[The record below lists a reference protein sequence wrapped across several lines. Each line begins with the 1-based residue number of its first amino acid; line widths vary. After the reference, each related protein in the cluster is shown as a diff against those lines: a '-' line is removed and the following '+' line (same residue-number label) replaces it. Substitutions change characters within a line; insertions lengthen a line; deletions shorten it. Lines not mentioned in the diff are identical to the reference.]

1 MFVDD
6 TVDIIEEMPANV
18 VRRIL
23 ANSSPETR
31 SQINQILKYPKDSA
45 GSIMTTEFVELRPH
59 ITVEEAF
66 ERIRVTGVD
75 KETIYTCYVTD
86 DSRELIGVVT
96 VKDMILGGNEA
107 EVGDIMETSII
118 SADTHMDK
126 GEVVKLL
133 DKYDFLAL
141 PVVDAENR
149 LVGIITFDDAMD
161 VMREEDTEDM
171 EMMAAITP
179 SEKPYLRTGVFET
192 FLSRAPW
199 LLILMISAAL
209 SSFILRHYEQGL
221 SVVLMAYIPMLM
233 GTGGNAGSQASVTII
248 RGLSLG
254 DIEMGDILRVI
265 WKEIRVSVLCGAAL
279 AAVNFGKMMLFD
291 GVGMM
296 IAAAVSVTLVVTVI
310 IAKTVGCSLPIIVK
324 RIGLDPAVM
333 ASPFI
338 TTIVDCIS
346 LLVYVNAAGIMLP

>member
-1 MFVDD
+1 
-6 TVDIIEEMPANV
+6 
-18 VRRIL
+18 
-23 ANSSPETR
+23 
-31 SQINQILKYPKDSA
+31 
-45 GSIMTTEFVELRPH
+45 
-59 ITVEEAF
+59 
-66 ERIRVTGVD
+66 
-75 KETIYTCYVTD
+75 
-86 DSRELIGVVT
+86 
-96 VKDMILGGNEA
+96 
-107 EVGDIMETSII
+107 
-118 SADTHMDK
+118 
-126 GEVVKLL
+126 
-133 DKYDFLAL
+133 
-141 PVVDAENR
+141 
-149 LVGIITFDDAMD
+149 
-161 VMREEDTEDM
+161 
-171 EMMAAITP
+171 
-179 SEKPYLRTGVFET
+179 
-192 FLSRAPW
+192 
-199 LLILMISAAL
+199 
-209 SSFILRHYEQGL
+209 
-221 SVVLMAYIPMLM
+221 MLM

>member
-1 MFVDD
+1 
-6 TVDIIEEMPANV
+6 
-18 VRRIL
+18 
-23 ANSSPETR
+23 
-31 SQINQILKYPKDSA
+31 
-45 GSIMTTEFVELRPH
+45 
-59 ITVEEAF
+59 
-66 ERIRVTGVD
+66 
-75 KETIYTCYVTD
+75 
-86 DSRELIGVVT
+86 
-96 VKDMILGGNEA
+96 
-107 EVGDIMETSII
+107 
-118 SADTHMDK
+118 
-126 GEVVKLL
+126 
-133 DKYDFLAL
+133 
-141 PVVDAENR
+141 
-149 LVGIITFDDAMD
+149 
-161 VMREEDTEDM
+161 
-171 EMMAAITP
+171 
-179 SEKPYLRTGVFET
+179 
-192 FLSRAPW
+192 
-199 LLILMISAAL
+199 
-209 SSFILRHYEQGL
+209 
-221 SVVLMAYIPMLM
+221 MAYIPMLM